1 MLFVKID
8 GSKIFSIIFDQNVF
22 MSILKNTLFEA
33 CTLFANEKLTNI
45 EEIMLAN
52 RTALENES
60 KSSAGDKH
68 ETGRAMLHLEMEKA
82 SQQFEVVSSMKDVL
96 KRIDLN
102 TSSNHIRL
110 GSLVDT
116 SQGCYFLSISA
127 GQLKVEDK
135 VYYAVSSSSP
145 IGVLLLGETIGK
157 QIMIGEKKIQILKI
171 S

>member
-1 MLFVKID
+1 MLFVKIG
-8 GSKIFSIIFDQNVF
+8 GSKRISVIFDENVF
-22 MSILKNTLFEA
+22 MSILKNSLFEA
-33 CTLFANEKLTNI
+33 CTLFVNEKLNNI

-52 RTALENES
+52 RSALENES

-96 KRIDLN
+96 QRIDLN
-102 TSSNHIRL
+102 ASSNHIRL
-110 GSLVDT
+110 GSLVET
-116 SQGCYFLSISA
+116 SQGSYFLSISA
-127 GQLKVEDK
+127 GQLNVENK

-145 IGVLLLGETIGK
+145 IGALLLGETIGK
-157 QIMIGEKKIQILKI
+157 QIMIGEKNIQILAI